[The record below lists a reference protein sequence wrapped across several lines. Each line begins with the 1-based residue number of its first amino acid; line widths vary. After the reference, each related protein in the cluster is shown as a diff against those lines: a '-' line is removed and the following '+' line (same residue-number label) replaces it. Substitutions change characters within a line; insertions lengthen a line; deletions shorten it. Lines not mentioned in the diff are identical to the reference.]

1 MVLDLLKANGDPF
14 HDIKI
19 YDFEFNSETMSGKK
33 ITCSFLWKDNTLVST
48 KKEYVMYNGE
58 KFTMSKAIPLEQKGM
73 LDDNS
78 ELKGMV
84 KYTCEFS
91 SEEIILENI
100 YISDLNYDD
109 VVVQTRNGN
118 RNFYFYDNVSKFAS
132 FINANLSNTIP
143 TLGWTCVTQ
152 TGLPYDILSKLPEKP
167 IPFNDNTVAEALK
180 SFYDNYKVPFYIE
193 NKTIY
198 LGMPSVFLSKTLKF
212 GQGLGLKNNDRIPK
226 NNKVITRI
234 AGRGSDKN
242 LPFRYPIIKDNEGK
256 VVDHPYYRDHLMPTC
271 YVNAVRSLVVD
282 GIPTKIIDYYDADSV
297 QYPNQID
304 PDMPLLGIKEF
315 DIFPTA
321 SYTLIGMVTLVEEL
335 DDYIDRQ
342 SGELR
347 QSTFKVKLPILPFD
361 LYAQANV
368 DGAMTLSMTSGA
380 CKGSQFKVAIN
391 DEAFQKNFYV
401 EKSETIEVEGEE
413 VTNTWIEF
421 DPDNPDRDLVMF
433 PKSNEE
439 QIELELFK
447 DIETWGKNYVQPNK
461 WQYLAADSFNFLNIE
476 PPESMITSAQARL
489 DNAMKAYLL
498 DNNTDKYEYPLVI
511 DEYFLQQNEDLLP
524 EIKNNCLVK
533 FDFKGSVISL
543 AIQTITISYGKSPL
557 PKYDIKLTDE
567 IVVNLN
573 SVGQLHDAVE
583 EITTEINSDKL
594 INSRRA
600 TDYYSGLKKVT
611 QGVFDAD
618 GNNRINDLYARVL
631 YANAA
636 IFGQESSNFAITG
649 GSVVVNNNLKTLTIN
664 GGATIQHFW
673 DVITGTRAW
682 YIPSTLTFTVP
693 TDSTDIYYLYVKA
706 NRDDSSAWWIVSKDQ
721 KKYDS
726 VEGVYYFIAGTFAP
740 MIDGGYRYYSQNG
753 QTSILGGTVALTNI
767 QSPNYEDLGNGGI
780 YGMCIDF
787 LNGRLM
793 AGNGSGGNFITINKD
808 GDGKVRIRGAIVQ
821 DSAGNASPILTDRGN
836 WVNTAM
842 YYVGNY
848 FNYNGSSYQCILDTL
863 YAGTLPTNTTYFKP
877 FALKGDPGDPGA
889 AGNFQQS
896 IYFRAATE
904 AEKPNAPTSI
914 NEDSYVPV
922 NWYIAQQGITSTLR
936 YEWVC
941 KREKVDGVWGNYSPT
956 ALCSY
961 YALNGQNGIIYQNWY
976 KLSAT
981 EPSAPSTTQVDN
993 PDLSGSGWYNS
1004 KRNLTESEP
1013 TEWTSQREKVNGV
1026 WSAFSSPPVVSGKF
1040 AKDGHP
1046 GQDGISIVMQD
1057 IVNINCN
1064 ANGDPRSGTLNQDM
1078 YVYAYSGGSLATI
1091 EDYELTLIS
1100 GNANATMTRVSNGIM
1115 KINVTGITTDNAK
1128 FNVYLSIEGSISIIP
1143 INRPLYVNKVKDGY
1157 AGAVLVS
1164 RGEYQ
1169 NDVNY
1174 YGTQLRTDVVG
1185 VTVGATTTWYKA
1197 KETAGTIIN
1206 IKPTVTTGWEAYW
1219 EIFSSFA
1226 MIATG
1231 TLFAENANVA
1241 EFIFNAGKMRSQYPL
1256 AASMDNKNLILDGVN
1271 GRLTALDAVIRGNIT
1286 AETGQIGSLNILENG
1301 LISGNIKISEYPVT
1315 PLISLKTASYEY
1327 ISRVASWT
1335 GTAMDGEAYTQTFNV
1350 QNKGT
1355 IQFKIQMFQVG
1366 GGAGWR
1372 WELRKTSDN
1381 SVVASGQNSSSLSK
1395 DSQEAFVYP
1404 GGYYLYAT
1412 PYTAGGYVKLYG
1424 ENSDDIIASRYYDMR
1439 TVLANGGFYCF
1450 SDPHHYLYCNPSD
1463 VFEVL
1468 IGNGGLRVNN
1478 SGLFKTTNGGTTWT
1492 AL

>member
-242 LPFRYPIIKDNEGK
+242 LPFRYPIIKDNEGR

-271 YVNAVRSLVVD
+271 YVNAVRALVVD

-297 QYPNQID
+297 EYPNQID

-321 SYTLIGMVTLVEEL
+321 SYTLVGMVTLVEDL

-498 DNNTDKYEYPLVI
+498 DNNTDKYEYPLVV

-611 QGVFDAD
+611 QGIFDAD

-649 GSVVVNNNLKTLTIN
+649 GGITIN
-664 GGATIQHFW
+664 NVDDLFTIMGGATIQHFW
-673 DVITGTRAW
+673 DVITGTRVW
-682 YIPSTLTFTVP
+682 YIPLTNTFEHP
-693 TDSTDIYYLYVKA
+693 HDSTDIYYLYVKA
-706 NRDDSSAWWIVSKDQ
+706 NRDDSFASWIVSKNQ

-740 MIDGGYRYYSQNG
+740 MIDGGYKYYSQNG

-767 QSPNYEDLGNGGI
+767 QSPNYEDLGGGGI

-821 DSAGNASPILTDRGN
+821 DSAGNASPILIDRGN
-836 WVNTAM
+836 WINTAM

-863 YAGTLPTNTTYFKP
+863 IAGTLPTNTTYFKP
-877 FALKGDPGDPGA
+877 FALKGENGATGATGASGITYYTWIKYADVADGTGLYDTPTAYTLYIGIAVNKTTATESTVKTDYTWSKFKGDTGEPGA
-889 AGNFQQS
+889 
-896 IYFRAATE
+896 
-904 AEKPNAPTSI
+904 P
-914 NEDSYVPV
+914 
-922 NWYIAQQGITSTLR
+922 
-936 YEWVC
+936 
-941 KREKVDGVWGNYSPT
+941 
-956 ALCSY
+956 
-961 YALNGQNGIIYQNWY
+961 GQNGIIYQSWY
-976 KLSAT
+976 KLAAT
-981 EPSAPSTTQVDN
+981 TSAPATTQVDN

-1004 KRNLTESEP
+1004 KRNLTASEP

-1040 AKDGHP
+1040 ATDGTP

-1078 YVYAYSGGSLATI
+1078 YVYAYKGGNLAPI
-1091 EDYELTLIS
+1091 YNFYLTLSS
-1100 GNANATMTRVSNGIM
+1100 GTATASIVSVETGIL
-1115 KINVTGITTDNAK
+1115 KINITGITSDNAL
-1128 FNVYLSIEGSISIIP
+1128 FNLRIDYYPEGSSIV
-1143 INRPLYVNKVKDGY
+1143 NRPLYVNKVKDGY
-1157 AGAVLVS
+1157 GGAAKVS

-1169 NDVNY
+1169 NGVEY
-1174 YGTQLRTDVVG
+1174 HGTYLVTDVVSI
-1185 VTVGATTTWYKA
+1185 TVGGTRTWYQA
-1197 KETAGTIIN
+1197 LVTAGNITN
-1206 IKPTVTTGWEAYW
+1206 IKPDVSVGWGAYW
-1219 EIFSSFA
+1219 ERVPSYDE
-1226 MIATG
+1226 IATG
-1231 TLFAENANVA
+1231 GLFAENANVA
-1241 EFIFNAGKMRSQYPL
+1241 EFIFNAGKMRSQYPV

-1286 AETGQIGSLNILENG
+1286 AETGQIGPLNILANW
-1301 LISGNIKISEYPVT
+1301 LISGNIKISNYPVT
-1315 PLISLKTASYEY
+1315 PLTVLKVASYEY
-1327 ISRVASWT
+1327 FSRQSSWT
-1335 GTAMDGEAYTQTFNV
+1335 GMDELGGGASTQTLKIK
-1350 QNKGT
+1350 NKGT
-1355 IQFKIQMFQVG
+1355 IQFKIQMFSTG
-1366 GGAGWR
+1366 AGAGWK
-1372 WELRKTSDN
+1372 WELRNSSDN
-1381 SVVASGQNSSSLSK
+1381 SIVASGQNDTSLSK
-1395 DSQEAFVYP
+1395 DYQDVYVYP
-1404 GGYYLYAT
+1404 GNYYLSAV
-1412 PYTAGGYVKLYG
+1412 PYTAGGYIKLYG
-1424 ENSDDIIASRYYDMR
+1424 DVSDDIIINRYYDAR
-1439 TVLANGGFYCF
+1439 TVLADGGIYCLR
-1450 SDPHHYLYCNPSD
+1450 DDRHYIYCQPSSL
-1463 VFEVL
+1463 FEL
-1468 IGNGGLRVNN
+1468 RIGNGGLKITDGEV
-1478 SGLFKTTNGGTTWT
+1478 FKMIDGTNWT
-1492 AL
+1492 PL

>member
-242 LPFRYPIIKDNEGK
+242 LPFRYPIIKDNEGR

-282 GIPTKIIDYYDADSV
+282 GIPTKIIDYYDAIGV

-321 SYTLIGMVTLVEEL
+321 SYTLIGMVTPVEEI

-421 DPDNPDRDLVMF
+421 DPDNPDRDLLMF

-498 DNNTDKYEYPLVI
+498 DNNTDKYEYPLVV

-573 SVGQLHDAVE
+573 SIGQLHDAVE

-594 INSRRA
+594 INSRRT

-611 QGVFDAD
+611 QGIFDAD

-649 GSVVVNNNLKTLTIN
+649 GSVVVNNNLKTLTIM

-673 DVITGTRAW
+673 DVITGTRTW
-682 YIPSTLTFTVP
+682 NITSTLAFAVP

-706 NRDDSSAWWIVSKDQ
+706 NRDDYSASWIVSKDQ

-740 MIDGGYRYYSQNG
+740 MIDGGYKYYSQNG

-767 QSPNYEDLGNGGI
+767 QSPNYEDLGSGGI

-863 YAGTLPTNTTYFKP
+863 IAGELPTNTTYFKP
-877 FALKGDPGDPGA
+877 FALKGDPGDPGDD
-889 AGNFQQS
+889 GNFQQF
-896 IYFRAATE
+896 IYFRTYTE
-904 AEKPNAPTSI
+904 AEKPATPTSI

-922 NWYIAQQGITSTLR
+922 DWYVIPRGTTSILR

-941 KREKVDGVWGNYSPT
+941 KREKVGGVWGDYSQT
-956 ALCSY
+956 ALWSN
-961 YALNGQNGIIYQNWY
+961 YALNGQNGIIYQSWY
-976 KLSAT
+976 KLYAT

-1078 YVYAYSGGSLATI
+1078 FVYAYIGGSLATI
-1091 EDYELTLIS
+1091 EDYALTLTS
-1100 GNANATMTRVSNGIM
+1100 GTATATIIGVSMGIL
-1115 KINVTGITTDNAK
+1115 KINITGITSDTAK
-1128 FNVYLSIEGSISIIP
+1128 FNLYLSIEIGSTGTFID

-1157 AGAVLVS
+1157 GGAAKVS

-1169 NDVNY
+1169 DGVEY
-1174 YGTQLRTDVVG
+1174 HGTYLVTDVVS
-1185 VTVGATTTWYKA
+1185 VTVGSTRTWYQA
-1197 KETAGTIIN
+1197 LVTAGNITN
-1206 IKPTVTTGWEAYW
+1206 IKPGVSVGWDSYW
-1219 EIFSSFA
+1219 KLITSYDE
-1226 MIATG
+1226 IATG
-1231 TLFAENANVA
+1231 GLFAENANVA
-1241 EFIFNAGKMRSQYPL
+1241 EFIFNAGKMRSQYPV

-1271 GRLTALDAVIRGNIT
+1271 GRITALDAIIKGNVT
-1286 AETGQIGSLNILENG
+1286 AETGYIGNFIIEDGKLVGTSGVAEIEINPITAKINYYYENLDLGVMEHVGAIYADNNPIWNEPMLVFNSKKNIGAPFNFGLAIDLDATGMRLFVNEIKTFSITQTGQAINGIQRTSIVGYLKPSTTTNGEWFVDPNGYIRTQGLNTIGNG
-1301 LISGNIKISEYPVT
+1301 SSGNQY
-1315 PLISLKTASYEY
+1315 
-1327 ISRVASWT
+1327 
-1335 GTAMDGEAYTQTFNV
+1335 
-1350 QNKGT
+1350 
-1355 IQFKIQMFQVG
+1355 
-1366 GGAGWR
+1366 
-1372 WELRKTSDN
+1372 
-1381 SVVASGQNSSSLSK
+1381 
-1395 DSQEAFVYP
+1395 
-1404 GGYYLYAT
+1404 
-1412 PYTAGGYVKLYG
+1412 
-1424 ENSDDIIASRYYDMR
+1424 R
-1439 TVLANGGFYCF
+1439 TVLYDESNKKF
-1450 SDPHHYLYCNPSD
+1450 
-1463 VFEVL
+1463 VL
-1468 IGNGGLRVNN
+1468 GNTV
-1478 SGLFKTTNGGTTWT
+1478 SI
-1492 AL
+1492 

>member
-48 KKEYVMYNGE
+48 KKEYVMYNDE
-58 KFTMSKAIPLEQKGM
+58 KFTMSKAIPIEQKGM

-242 LPFRYPIIKDNEGK
+242 LPFRYPIIKDNEGR

-271 YVNAVRSLVVD
+271 YVDAVRALVVD
-282 GIPTKIIDYYDADSV
+282 GIPTKIIDYYDAV
-297 QYPNQID
+297 GTEYPNQID

-368 DGAMTLSMTSGA
+368 DGAMTLSMTGGA

-401 EKSETIEVEGEE
+401 ENSETITVDGVE

-476 PPESMITSAQARL
+476 PPESMITSAQTRL

-498 DNNTDKYEYPLVI
+498 DNNTDKYEYPLVV

-594 INSRRA
+594 INSRRT

-611 QGVFDAD
+611 QGIFDAD

-649 GSVVVNNNLKTLTIN
+649 GGITIN
-664 GGATIQHFW
+664 NVDDLFIITGGAAIQHFW
-673 DVITGTRAW
+673 DVITGPRVW
-682 YIPSTLTFTVP
+682 YILLTNTFEHP
-693 TDSTDIYYLYVKA
+693 YDSTDIYYLYVKA
-706 NRDDSSAWWIVSKDQ
+706 NRDDSSASWTVSKDQ

-740 MIDGGYRYYSQNG
+740 MIDGGYKYYSQNG

-767 QSPNYEDLGNGGI
+767 QSPNYLDLGTDGI

-863 YAGTLPTNTTYFKP
+863 IAGTLPTNTTYFKP
-877 FALKGDPGDPGA
+877 FALKGENGA
-889 AGNFQQS
+889 NGANGTNGNFQQF
-896 IYFRAATE
+896 IYFRTATE
-904 AEKPNAPTSI
+904 AEKPTAPTSI

-922 NWYIAQQGITSTLR
+922 NWYVIPQGTTSTLR

-941 KREKVDGVWGNYSPT
+941 KREKVGGTWGDYSPT
-956 ALCSY
+956 ALWSN
-961 YALNGQNGIIYQNWY
+961 YALNGQNGIIYQSWY

-993 PDLSGSGWYNS
+993 PDLSASGWYNS
-1004 KRNLTESEP
+1004 KRNLTASEP

-1026 WSAFSSPPVVSGKF
+1026 WSAFTTPPVVSGKF
-1040 AKDGHP
+1040 ATDGAD

-1064 ANGDPRSGTLNQDM
+1064 ANGDPRSGTLNQDI

-1091 EDYELTLIS
+1091 DYYNLALVS
-1100 GNANATMTRVSNGIM
+1100 GTATATITNIDSGIL
-1115 KINVTGITTDNAK
+1115 KINVTGITSDTAK
-1128 FNVYLSIEGSISIIP
+1128 FNLELSIELSITTGITV
-1143 INRPLYVNKVKDGY
+1143 NRPLYVNKVKDGY
-1157 AGAVLVS
+1157 GGAAKVS

-1169 NDVNY
+1169 DGTTY
-1174 YGTQLRTDVVG
+1174 YGTYLRTDVVSITNG
-1185 VTVGATTTWYKA
+1185 TTRTWYEA
-1197 KETAGTIIN
+1197 IVTAGN
-1206 IKPTVTTGWEAYW
+1206 ITNIRPEVTSGWNSYW
-1219 EIFSSFA
+1219 KLVPSYDE
-1226 MIATG
+1226 IATG
-1231 TLFAENANVA
+1231 GLFAENANVA
-1241 EFIFNAGKMRSQYPL
+1241 EFIFNEGKMRSQYPL

-1271 GRLTALDAVIRGNIT
+1271 GKITALDAVIKGNIE
-1286 AETGQIGSLNILENG
+1286 ALTGKIGNFTISDGKLLGVSEHGAIEIDPSNGRIDYYYEGSGTQLYMIGGRLLEHVGSIYVESDSIWGEPMLSFRSNRYVGAPFDIYLNSNL
-1301 LISGNIKISEYPVT
+1301 
-1315 PLISLKTASYEY
+1315 
-1327 ISRVASWT
+1327 T
-1335 GTAMDGEAYTQTFNV
+1335 GTGLELFYNAV
-1350 QNKGT
+1350 
-1355 IQFKIQMFQVG
+1355 KIFSIAQSSVNVG
-1366 GGAGWR
+1366 GIQR
-1372 WELRKTSDN
+1372 TSI
-1381 SVVASGQNSSSLSK
+1381 
-1395 DSQEAFVYP
+1395 F
-1404 GGYYLYAT
+1404 GYL
-1412 PYTAGGYVKLYG
+1412 K
-1424 ENSDDIIASRYYDMR
+1424 
-1439 TVLANGGFYCF
+1439 
-1450 SDPHHYLYCNPSD
+1450 PST
-1463 VFEVL
+1463 
-1468 IGNGGLRVNN
+1468 
-1478 SGLFKTTNGGTTWT
+1478 TTNGEWFVDPNGFVRIK
-1492 AL
+1492 L

>member
-48 KKEYVMYNGE
+48 KKEYVMYNDE

-143 TLGWTCVTQ
+143 TLGWACVTQ
-152 TGLPYDILSKLPEKP
+152 TGLTYDILSKLPEKP

-242 LPFRYPIIKDNEGK
+242 LPFRYPVIKDNEGR
-256 VVDHPYYRDHLMPTC
+256 VVDHPYYRDYLMPTC
-271 YVNAVRSLVVD
+271 YVDAVRSLVVD

-321 SYTLIGMVTLVEEL
+321 SYTLIGMVTLVEDL

-401 EKSETIEVEGEE
+401 EKSKTITVEGEE
-413 VTNTWIEF
+413 VTTTWIEF

-476 PPESMITSAQARL
+476 PPESMITSAQASL

-573 SVGQLHDAVE
+573 SVG
-583 EITTEINSDKL
+583 
-594 INSRRA
+594 
-600 TDYYSGLKKVT
+600 
-611 QGVFDAD
+611 
-618 GNNRINDLYARVL
+618 
-631 YANAA
+631 
-636 IFGQESSNFAITG
+636 
-649 GSVVVNNNLKTLTIN
+649 
-664 GGATIQHFW
+664 
-673 DVITGTRAW
+673 
-682 YIPSTLTFTVP
+682 
-693 TDSTDIYYLYVKA
+693 
-706 NRDDSSAWWIVSKDQ
+706 
-721 KKYDS
+721 
-726 VEGVYYFIAGTFAP
+726 
-740 MIDGGYRYYSQNG
+740 
-753 QTSILGGTVALTNI
+753 
-767 QSPNYEDLGNGGI
+767 
-780 YGMCIDF
+780 
-787 LNGRLM
+787 
-793 AGNGSGGNFITINKD
+793 
-808 GDGKVRIRGAIVQ
+808 
-821 DSAGNASPILTDRGN
+821 
-836 WVNTAM
+836 
-842 YYVGNY
+842 
-848 FNYNGSSYQCILDTL
+848 
-863 YAGTLPTNTTYFKP
+863 
-877 FALKGDPGDPGA
+877 
-889 AGNFQQS
+889 
-896 IYFRAATE
+896 
-904 AEKPNAPTSI
+904 
-914 NEDSYVPV
+914 
-922 NWYIAQQGITSTLR
+922 
-936 YEWVC
+936 
-941 KREKVDGVWGNYSPT
+941 
-956 ALCSY
+956 
-961 YALNGQNGIIYQNWY
+961 
-976 KLSAT
+976 
-981 EPSAPSTTQVDN
+981 
-993 PDLSGSGWYNS
+993 
-1004 KRNLTESEP
+1004 
-1013 TEWTSQREKVNGV
+1013 
-1026 WSAFSSPPVVSGKF
+1026 
-1040 AKDGHP
+1040 
-1046 GQDGISIVMQD
+1046 
-1057 IVNINCN
+1057 
-1064 ANGDPRSGTLNQDM
+1064 
-1078 YVYAYSGGSLATI
+1078 
-1091 EDYELTLIS
+1091 
-1100 GNANATMTRVSNGIM
+1100 
-1115 KINVTGITTDNAK
+1115 
-1128 FNVYLSIEGSISIIP
+1128 
-1143 INRPLYVNKVKDGY
+1143 
-1157 AGAVLVS
+1157 
-1164 RGEYQ
+1164 
-1169 NDVNY
+1169 
-1174 YGTQLRTDVVG
+1174 
-1185 VTVGATTTWYKA
+1185 
-1197 KETAGTIIN
+1197 
-1206 IKPTVTTGWEAYW
+1206 
-1219 EIFSSFA
+1219 
-1226 MIATG
+1226 
-1231 TLFAENANVA
+1231 
-1241 EFIFNAGKMRSQYPL
+1241 
-1256 AASMDNKNLILDGVN
+1256 
-1271 GRLTALDAVIRGNIT
+1271 
-1286 AETGQIGSLNILENG
+1286 
-1301 LISGNIKISEYPVT
+1301 
-1315 PLISLKTASYEY
+1315 
-1327 ISRVASWT
+1327 
-1335 GTAMDGEAYTQTFNV
+1335 
-1350 QNKGT
+1350 
-1355 IQFKIQMFQVG
+1355 
-1366 GGAGWR
+1366 
-1372 WELRKTSDN
+1372 
-1381 SVVASGQNSSSLSK
+1381 
-1395 DSQEAFVYP
+1395 
-1404 GGYYLYAT
+1404 
-1412 PYTAGGYVKLYG
+1412 
-1424 ENSDDIIASRYYDMR
+1424 
-1439 TVLANGGFYCF
+1439 
-1450 SDPHHYLYCNPSD
+1450 
-1463 VFEVL
+1463 
-1468 IGNGGLRVNN
+1468 
-1478 SGLFKTTNGGTTWT
+1478 
-1492 AL
+1492 